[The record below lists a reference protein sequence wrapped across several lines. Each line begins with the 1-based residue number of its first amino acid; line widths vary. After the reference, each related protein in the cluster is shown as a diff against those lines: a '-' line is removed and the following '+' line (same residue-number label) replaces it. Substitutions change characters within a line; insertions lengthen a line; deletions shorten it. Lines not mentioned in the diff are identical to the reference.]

1 MDSQKKITSAEK
13 LWWYWCG
20 SIWSLSVSRMH
31 ESAQTNDELQLGHE
45 SSAIRYC
52 WHTHT
57 DTHLYKCVCL
67 CVSKRGRERKRIW
80 TLFSTSAAVV
90 PLASGTSL
98 CSFFMMLLLAGVVT
112 FIPHLQT
119 SVPCQP
125 PTRYRLV
132 VGSWGTLSVCVA
144 SLHRQQLRPCQL
156 WYTFALW
163 IRASV

>member
-1 MDSQKKITSAEK
+1 MKSGALLCKVSYVIKDTLTWILKKITSAKK

-57 DTHLYKCVCL
+57 DTHLYKRVCL
-67 CVSKRGRERKRIW
+67 CVCVWVREGERERERIW

-90 PLASGTSL
+90 PSASGTSL
-98 CSFFMMLLLAGVVT
+98 CSFFLMSLLAVVVT

-119 SVPCQP
+119 SVPCQSP
-125 PTRYRLV
+125 LCLV
-132 VGSWGTLSVCVA
+132 GWPATN
-144 SLHRQQLRPCQL
+144 Q
-156 WYTFALW
+156 
-163 IRASV
+163 I